1 MQINLKPDN
10 LMVRLRPSASSRTPL
25 SEVERVRSP
34 STLSVVE
41 GLIYPYFV
49 SAGINKKEEIKSF
62 PQVFKFSI
70 DRLIK
75 DISVSKRLGIEK
87 ILLFG
92 TGEKKDSLATA
103 AYKKDNLIALAVKN
117 IKKEFPDLTVITD
130 VCLCGYTSH
139 GHCGILKAHSAKRIA
154 QSDFIDSRKTLEAL
168 AKIALSHV
176 EAGADWVAPSAMA
189 KKQVEAIRK
198 ELDRNGFNK
207 TNILGYSAKFA
218 SNFYGPFRNACGSA
232 PSFGDRSSYQLNYT
246 DRNKA
251 LLEISDDI
259 KEGADMVMVK
269 PALGYLDIIKEAK
282 QKFNYPLAAF
292 NVSGEYA
299 MVKAY
304 VKSIAHGARRIT
316 LEKNLVLEILTA
328 IKRAGADFI
337 ITYHAK
343 EVAGWLK

>member
-1 MQINLKPDN
+1 MAEKFMQPNINLN
-10 LMVRLRPSASSRTPL
+10 S
-25 SEVERVRSP
+25 
-34 STLSVVE
+34 
-41 GLIYPYFV
+41 LIYPYFV
-49 SAGINKKEEIKSF
+49 KAGKGKKETIKDF
-62 PQVFKFSI
+62 AQVFRFSI
-70 DRLIK
+70 DRLLIDIEEIK
-75 DISVSKRLGIEK
+75 NLGLNK

-92 TGEKKDSLATA
+92 TGEKKDNFATA
-103 AYKKDNLIALAVKN
+103 AYKKDNLIALAIKN
-117 IKKEFPDLTVITD
+117 IKKEFPDLMVITD
-130 VCLCGYTSH
+130 VCLCAYTNH

-168 AKIALSHV
+168 AKIALSHI

-198 ELDRNGFNK
+198 ELDRNGFKK
-207 TNILGYSAKFA
+207 TKILGYSAKFA
-218 SNFYGPFRNACGSA
+218 SNFYGPFRNACDSA
-232 PSFGDRSSYQLNYT
+232 PSFGDRSGYQLNYT

-251 LLEISDDI
+251 LLEINDDI
-259 KEGADMVMVK
+259 KDGADMVMVK
-269 PALGYLDIIKEAK
+269 PALGYLDIIREAK
-282 QKFNYPLAAF
+282 QKFNYPLAAY

-304 VKSIAHGARRIT
+304 VKSIAQSARRIA

-343 EVAGWLK
+343 DIARWLIVDGV